1 MTIILST
8 LYKSQR
14 FDGKYFNQ
22 TRYFIT
28 NLSIFSDS
36 TTRNFP
42 DLLVIDATA
51 NKNLSIIYPY
61 YMSDLNK
68 VVVF

>member
-8 LYKSQR
+8 VYKSQR

-36 TTRNFP
+36 TTRNFS
-42 DLLVIDATA
+42 DFLLIRVAA
-51 NKNLSIIYPY
+51 NKNLSILYLYNWLWVI
-61 YMSDLNK
+61 
-68 VVVF
+68 